1 MKKQDAVETVEN
13 VSNTIHG
20 VNSQMWMTALNP
32 SQNGWG
38 ASLLSAAAIPI
49 TNMASLGA
57 LVANIVVKEV
67 PDSVFEKLP
76 GSNK

>member
-1 MKKQDAVETVEN
+1 
-13 VSNTIHG
+13 
-20 VNSQMWMTALNP
+20 MWMTALNP

-76 GSNK
+76 GSDK